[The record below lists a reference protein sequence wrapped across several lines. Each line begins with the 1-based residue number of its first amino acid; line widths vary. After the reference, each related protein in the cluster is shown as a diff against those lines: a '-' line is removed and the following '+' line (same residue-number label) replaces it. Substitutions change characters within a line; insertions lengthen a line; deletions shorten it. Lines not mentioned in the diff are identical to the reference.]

1 MHEQNILKDYLI
13 KQEAEVTAMILTEYN
28 EELRE
33 KTLREEDLE
42 EGCKKIPETAVFVWF
57 IGKPD
62 GHSIFTFHK

>member
-1 MHEQNILKDYLI
+1 
-13 KQEAEVTAMILTEYN
+13 MILTEYN

-62 GHSIFTFHK
+62 GHSSFTFHK

>member
-42 EGCKKIPETAVFVWF
+42 EDCKKIPETAVFVWF
-57 IGKPD
+57 TDKPD
-62 GHSIFTFHK
+62 GHSSFTFHK